1 MKLPITDK
9 FLWNLYTAIEKI
21 SDFQALFARRS
32 LKEACFPSLYKARL
46 FYQKKADRQQF
57 FKFIRYLKKK
67 GYIKIESLEP
77 NEAIILTQ
85 KGMEKVL
92 KTTLRLKGKKRRKD
106 GKWLMVIF
114 DIPERKRTLRDL
126 FRENLQILGFKYL
139 QKSIWVCPY
148 DVLEEVQNLI
158 AKYELE
164 KYAKTFL
171 IEEIDLETKR

>member
-9 FLWNLYTAIEKI
+9 FLWNLYNAVEKI

-32 LKEACFPSLYKARL
+32 LKEACFPGLYKARL

-57 FKFIRYLKKK
+57 FKFIRYLKMK
-67 GYIKIESLEP
+67 GYIKVKSLEP

-85 KGMEKVL
+85 KGVEKVL
-92 KTTLRLKGKKRRKD
+92 KISLRLKERKRRKD

-114 DIPERKRTLRDL
+114 DIPENKRRLRDL

-139 QKSIWVCPY
+139 QKSIWVCPW
-148 DVLEEVQNLI
+148 DVLEEVQGLLI
-158 AKYELE
+158 KYDLE
-164 KYAKTFL
+164 KYVKTFL
-171 IEEIDLETKR
+171 IEEVELETKK